1 MILLNRISG
10 GVASFT
16 MAVAGAAAAIPP
28 VVVVVVVAVAVLPFT
43 SVVVVVV
50 ADAAPSVD
58 WTGSTFDTLSVS
70 SFPTVA
76 T

>member
-1 MILLNRISG
+1 MVLLNRMG
-10 GVASFT
+10 GGIPSLT
-16 MAVAGAAAAIPP
+16 TAVAGAAASVPP

-43 SVVVVVV
+43 PVVVVVV

>member
-1 MILLNRISG
+1 VEVLLRLLCGRCRQCCFS
-10 GVASFT
+10 V
-16 MAVAGAAAAIPP
+16 PP
-28 VVVVVVVAVAVLPFT
+28 VVVVVVVAVAVAPFT

-70 SFPTVA
+70 FPTVA